1 MTGQSLSHYRIIA
14 KLGEGG
20 MGAVY
25 EAEDTRLG
33 RRIALKLLPEHL
45 AAKPGVLERFKR
57 EARALAALNHPN
69 IVTIH
74 SVEEAAGRHFLTME
88 RVQGRP
94 LNELIPP
101 GGLSL
106 EKLFT
111 YSIPL
116 ADALAAA
123 HQHGIAHR
131 DLKPSNIMVNAQGRL
146 KVIDF
151 GLAKLFEAD
160 RGTAD
165 PEGQTR
171 VAATVLG
178 QIIGT
183 PAYMSPEQIEGRP
196 LDQRT
201 DIFSLGILLCE
212 MATGQRPFK
221 GDTAMAI
228 MTSILRDAPSQL
240 SALNPEMPEHLG
252 RIARHCLQKDP
263 DERYQ
268 SALDVR
274 NELKALQDETT
285 SAQKHALAVP
295 GEAPHR
301 LKNLSTTERIAPP
314 SAMAGSPHSFH
325 TSRRWPL
332 VSMALILLTT
342 FGTALY
348 WFKFHPGKDS
358 GSRPSGGRPIESVAV
373 LPFKNFVTD
382 ENKLHFAD
390 LLTEEIIG
398 KLGEM
403 SAIKNSAL
411 QRVISVPMMMTY
423 KGTTLSPRAIAQ
435 QLNVDSLVAGSLT
448 LIGTQATI
456 HVQLIETARD
466 RPIWSTNYV
475 GDVDHIVQLRNEMAL
490 GISRAIQ
497 LVLTPEEQSRLT
509 SARQVDPRALEAY
522 TRGKYSGGTDEES
535 LAAIRLFEEAVRI
548 APDFA
553 AGHAALAGAYVDR
566 YYRLVPQEH
575 KQWEEKAFL
584 ALDRAL
590 KLDPD
595 SAEARTTLGE
605 ALWTPFKNFQHEE
618 AMIEFQRAAKSNP
631 NSSDAHCRIAMV
643 YVHTGLLDEALV
655 HDLRAAELNR
665 LANRPLVGQALAFL
679 CRSEYEQSLRFL
691 RKASQNTMPS
701 VIGSHT
707 AWAQFG
713 LRQTNAAAATLRSF
727 LKEFPEDRS
736 GELTAMNAVLLAFA
750 GDPAGAQQEIQTA
763 KLKDTGFGE
772 FHHTTYFIAVACAA
786 MNLREE
792 SLSWLEKTADTGFPC
807 YPLFAKDPNLDNL
820 RGTPGFVSFL
830 NAQKKQWQE
839 RKDTWLKSDDL
850 VKASLAR

>member
-1 MTGQSLSHYRIIA
+1 MTGQLLSHYRVLT

-33 RRIALKLLPEHL
+33 RRVALKLLPEDL
-45 AAKPGVLERFKR
+45 AAKPEVLERFKR

-88 RVQGRP
+88 RVQGQP
-94 LNELIPP
+94 LNELIPQ

-123 HQHGIAHR
+123 HQHGIVHR
-131 DLKPSNIMVNAQGRL
+131 DLKPSNIMVNSQGRV

-151 GLAKLFEAD
+151 GLAKLFESD
-160 RGTAD
+160 RGTAGS
-165 PEGQTR
+165 EGRTR
-171 VAATVLG
+171 VAATVTG

-240 SALNPEMPEHLG
+240 NELNPGLPEHLG

-274 NELKALQDETT
+274 NELKALQEETN
-285 SAQKHALAVP
+285 SAQRP
-295 GEAPHR
+295 GSAASGDPVRPLENR
-301 LKNLSTTERIAPP
+301 STTERVAAPLVP
-314 SAMAGSPHSFH
+314 SGSPHSGR
-325 TSRRWPL
+325 TTWRRRL
-332 VSMALILLTT
+332 VSMVLILVTV
-342 FGTALY
+342 FGTTLY
-348 WFKFHPGKDS
+348 WYKLHQGKAGVLRQPGT
-358 GSRPSGGRPIESVAV
+358 RRIESVAV
-373 LPFKNFVTD
+373 LPFKSFVTD
-382 ENKLHFAD
+382 TNKLRFAD
-390 LLTEEIIG
+390 MLTEEVIG

-403 SAIKNSAL
+403 SATKNSAL
-411 QRVISVPMMMTY
+411 QRVISAPVMMSY
-423 KGTTLSPRAIAQ
+423 KGTNLSTRTIAR
-435 QLNVDSLVAGSLT
+435 QLNVDSLVTGSLT
-448 LIGTQATI
+448 LSGTQANI
-456 HVQLIETARD
+456 QVQLIETAKD
-466 RPIWSTNYV
+466 QSIWSTNYV
-475 GDVDHIVQLRNEMAL
+475 ADVDHIVQLRNEMAL
-490 GISRAIQ
+490 GISRTIQ

-522 TRGKYSGGTDEES
+522 TRGKYSGGSDEANLET
-535 LAAIRLFEEAVRI
+535 IKLFEDAVRI

-566 YYRLVPQEH
+566 YYRHVPQEH
-575 KQWEEKAFL
+575 KKWEEKAFL
-584 ALDRAL
+584 ALDTAL

-595 SAEARTTLGE
+595 SPEARITLGE
-605 ALWTPFKNFQHEE
+605 ALWTPFRNFQHEE
-618 AMIEFQRAAKSNP
+618 AMVEFQHAAKSNP
-631 NSSDAHCRIAMV
+631 NSSEAHSGIATV
-643 YVHTGLLDEALV
+643 YIHTGLLDEALV
-655 HDLRAAELNR
+655 HNLRAAELNR
-665 LANRPLVGQALAFL
+665 LANRPLIGQALIFL
-679 CRSEYEQSLRFL
+679 WRLEYEKALRFW
-691 RKASQNTMPS
+691 RKVAQDTMPS
-701 VIGSHT
+701 LVGSHI

-713 LRQTNAAAATLRSF
+713 LGQTNAAAATIRSF
-727 LKEFPEDRS
+727 LREFPDDQS
-736 GELTAMNAVLLAFA
+736 GELAGMNAVLLAFA
-750 GDPAGAQQEIQTA
+750 GDAAGAQQEIQKA
-763 KLKDTGFGE
+763 KSKDTGYGE
-772 FHHTTYFIAVACAA
+772 FHHTTYFIAIACAV

-807 YPLFAKDPNLDNL
+807 YPLFEKDPNLDNL
-820 RGTPGFVSFL
+820 RGTPGFVAFL
-830 NAQKKQWQE
+830 KAQKKQWQE
-839 RKDTWLKSDDL
+839 RKDTWLKTDDL
-850 VKASLAR
+850 VRSSGAR